1 MGRWRSFGGAGGTT
15 TGDGEV
21 AVEVGDRGSVSGGD
35 ETGWTEE
42 TGGEGEDWK
51 SGGGEIEGH
60 GSAMTAKGGKPGGGD
75 AAVGVGEGEGGEKKG
90 ESSWKVTAAE
100 VI

>member
-1 MGRWRSFGGAGGTT
+1 MT

-21 AVEVGDRGSVSGGD
+21 AVELGDRGSVSRAD
-35 ETGWTEE
+35 ETGCTEE
-42 TGGEGEDWK
+42 TRGEGEERK
-51 SGGGEIEGH
+51 SGGGRTEGH
-60 GSAMTAKGGKPGGGD
+60 VSAMTIKGGKPGGDD

-90 ESSWKVTAAE
+90 ESSWKVTSAE